1 MYPSGYL
8 KQLADCCKENE
19 VLLIVDEIA
28 MGFGRTGKRFA
39 HNHADID
46 PDLVCI
52 GKALTGGYMPLS
64 ACIVKD
70 VLYDTFS
77 NLGEKD
83 CTFYHG
89 NTYAGHPIGCAA
101 ALAALRIYEA
111 ENTVA
116 NTAEKAAAMRE
127 QMKPLEQRSCV
138 KETRFLGMIGVVEL
152 HAQFADEMSHIKQTL
167 RQAGYLFRPLG
178 TIIYLMP
185 PLIISIDDLTQA
197 INALAD
203 ALPQE

>member
-1 MYPSGYL
+1 MPKTCSRYLRTSLSRLSRHENVSSGYL

-70 VLYDTFS
+70 VLYDAFS

-89 NTYAGHPIGCAA
+89 NT
-101 ALAALRIYEA
+101 
-111 ENTVA
+111 
-116 NTAEKAAAMRE
+116 
-127 QMKPLEQRSCV
+127 
-138 KETRFLGMIGVVEL
+138 
-152 HAQFADEMSHIKQTL
+152 
-167 RQAGYLFRPLG
+167 
-178 TIIYLMP
+178 
-185 PLIISIDDLTQA
+185 
-197 INALAD
+197 
-203 ALPQE
+203 

>member
-77 NLGEKD
+77 NLGEKIVPSTTAIPTPD
-83 CTFYHG
+83 TPSAAPLPSPPSVS
-89 NTYAGHPIGCAA
+89 TKPKTPLPIPP
-101 ALAALRIYEA
+101 
-111 ENTVA
+111 
-116 NTAEKAAAMRE
+116 K
-127 QMKPLEQRSCV
+127 KPPPCV
-138 KETRFLGMIGVVEL
+138 SK
-152 HAQFADEMSHIKQTL
+152 
-167 RQAGYLFRPLG
+167 
-178 TIIYLMP
+178 
-185 PLIISIDDLTQA
+185 
-197 INALAD
+197 
-203 ALPQE
+203 